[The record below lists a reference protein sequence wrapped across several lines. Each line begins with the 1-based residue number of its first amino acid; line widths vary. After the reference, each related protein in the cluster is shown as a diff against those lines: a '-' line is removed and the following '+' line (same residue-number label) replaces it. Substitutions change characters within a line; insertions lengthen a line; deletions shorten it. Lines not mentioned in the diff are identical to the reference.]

1 MRVSTVLLSLTG
13 PACCPRV
20 GGGGGTGSGQKT
32 TKSRAEEL
40 ETAEWAP
47 SERAGTLID
56 ALVFVFG

>member
-20 GGGGGTGSGQKT
+20 GEGGAGSGQKT